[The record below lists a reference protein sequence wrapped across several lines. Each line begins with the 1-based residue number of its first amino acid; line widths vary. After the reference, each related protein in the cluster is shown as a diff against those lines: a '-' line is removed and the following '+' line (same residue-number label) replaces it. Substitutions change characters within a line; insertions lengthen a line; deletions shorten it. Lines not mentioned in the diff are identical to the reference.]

1 MVSIAIHN
9 VDRLGRDKA
18 IEEAVRVLRPGGRLM
33 IADLLATRQ
42 YLARLK
48 ELGVT
53 NVERIN
59 LGRRMWWKPFFGHL
73 RAVQV

>member
-53 NVERIN
+53 NVEKIN

-73 RAVQV
+73 RAMQV